1 MRPGRLSRKVIVP
14 LPDEGGRAQILA
26 VHLRNTPMASMDA
39 KRHACAM
46 VAKLTSGMSGAELA
60 NVCNEAALL
69 AGRRSAEVRFHLPA
83 SQCTLASG
91 TLKALSYSTCIPLEA
106 ALLCLLQFMPGY
118 ERAFET
124 PIQICR

>member
-26 VHLRNTPMASMDA
+26 VHLRHTPMASMDA

-69 AGRRSAEVRFHLPA
+69 AGRRSAEARLHLPA
-83 SQCTLASG
+83 SHCSG
-91 TLKALSYSTCIPLEA
+91 
-106 ALLCLLQFMPGY
+106 LQHPQ
-118 ERAFET
+118 T
-124 PIQICR
+124 PEPFHLHPA

>member
-26 VHLRNTPMASMDA
+26 VHLRNTPMASLEA

-46 VAKLTSGMSGAELA
+46 VAKLSSGMSGAELA

-69 AGRRSAEVRFHLPA
+69 AGRRSAEVRCRLPSSQRSGLQHPGSPEPLHLHPA
-83 SQCTLASG
+83 
-91 TLKALSYSTCIPLEA
+91 
-106 ALLCLLQFMPGY
+106 
-118 ERAFET
+118 
-124 PIQICR
+124 